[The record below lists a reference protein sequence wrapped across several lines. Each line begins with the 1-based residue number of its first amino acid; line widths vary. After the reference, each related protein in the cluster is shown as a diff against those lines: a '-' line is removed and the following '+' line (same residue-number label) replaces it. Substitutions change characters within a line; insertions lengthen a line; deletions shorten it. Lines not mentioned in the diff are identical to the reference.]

1 MVSVA
6 GYLNGQVLV
15 VQCASIDG
23 FCCRVFKWPSV
34 GGAVCQLDGFCCRV
48 FIWPSVG
55 GAVCQYRWFLLQG
68 I

>member
-23 FCCRVFKWPSV
+23 FCQPHLLFDHEELPDPLTVHDV
-34 GGAVCQLDGFCCRV
+34 AVSQPLTQR
-48 FIWPSVG
+48 IISL
-55 GAVCQYRWFLLQG
+55 AYIYVCIGLLS
-68 I
+68 